1 MGLGRG
7 AGRTEGLCQHS
18 EHLRMCV
25 CARELGK
32 WCGKGTGEVEERD
45 SAACICSVCVL
56 RALDQGS
63 LCRWLC
69 QHPTCVS
76 AQLFWQRGKQQS
88 CPQPGHRP
96 QVPRLSPCGWGR
108 QLRPH
113 CSLPPLTSPQTK
125 PHIQKKNKKKSAAQ
139 LENHS
144 TLFIRLLFLS
154 HTLPFCCL
162 KKQGG
167 GDGEITF

>member
-18 EHLRMCV
+18 EDLQMCV

-108 QLRPH
+108 QLRPY

-125 PHIQKKNKKKSAAQ
+125 PHIQKKKKKISCPARK
-139 LENHS
+139 S
-144 TLFIRLLFLS
+144 FYFIHTFIIFVPYAPILL
-154 HTLPFCCL
+154 P
-162 KKQGG
+162 
-167 GDGEITF
+167 